1 MKKWIKKKRS
11 RRISLLMAVFMVTST
26 ILPILPTGKYAFA
39 ALNEPGEVTYE
50 TTQDY
55 QHHIYANGQPL
66 LIVASEKNINYAKL
80 FIDSNKNGV
89 GESDEEITS
98 FQGDGTLNGGG
109 IYYSEEQG
117 GYFLTNS
124 SIYGGAKD
132 GTCTYDTNITLT
144 GATDTSNDYT
154 VWALYGGNQN
164 GTLIGDT
171 YFMGFWRK
179 PCRRN

>member
-80 FIDSNKNGV
+80 FIDSIKMV
-89 GESDEEITS
+89 
-98 FQGDGTLNGGG
+98 
-109 IYYSEEQG
+109 
-117 GYFLTNS
+117 
-124 SIYGGAKD
+124 
-132 GTCTYDTNITLT
+132 
-144 GATDTSNDYT
+144 
-154 VWALYGGNQN
+154 
-164 GTLIGDT
+164 
-171 YFMGFWRK
+171 
-179 PCRRN
+179 